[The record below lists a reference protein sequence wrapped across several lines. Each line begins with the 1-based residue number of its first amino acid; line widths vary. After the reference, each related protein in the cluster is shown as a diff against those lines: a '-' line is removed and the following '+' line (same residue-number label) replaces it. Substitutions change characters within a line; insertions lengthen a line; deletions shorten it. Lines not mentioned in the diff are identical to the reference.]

1 MAGASDIL
9 LEIAAKTRERIEEK
23 QKEKPL
29 AQIRAEAEKI
39 RAEELAAV
47 GMEPDGTGTAGAGD
61 GKPAAHRKSFLEALK
76 KPGMS
81 YICEVKKASPSKGLI
96 AEDFPYLEIAKEYE
110 AAGAS
115 AISCLTEPFYFKG
128 SDRYLREI
136 TDAVGIPVL
145 RKDFTVSEY
154 MIYEAKIL
162 GASAVLLIC
171 SLLDDVQLKGYLEVA
186 KNLGMDA
193 LVEAHDSD
201 EVFRAIAAGAEIIG
215 VNNRDLRTF
224 KVDMGNSIA
233 LRSLAPADTVFVSES
248 GIRTA
253 EDIGRLRDNDVDAVL
268 IGETLM
274 RREDKKAALEE
285 LNGGQVNRMAS
296 SFEGVTAESAD
307 DRQDGILETSPGRPK
322 IKICGLSR
330 PEDIGYVNAAKP
342 DYAGFVIDYPK
353 SHRNVTPEQLAELV
367 KALDDDITPVG
378 VFVDAS
384 EELAADLYKS
394 GLIKAIQLHGN
405 EDDEYIA
412 RLRNLIDAGAG
423 TRTGT
428 SAGTDGEGSD
438 GDKVRIVKAFRVRT
452 PEDLEKAQ
460 ASIADMVLLDQGKGE
475 GRSFDWSIVRENR
488 DRLQRPFFL
497 AGGLDAG
504 NLAEAVEL
512 MSPWAVDMSSSLETD
527 KVKDR
532 EKIEEIMK
540 IMDDLQKQGE
550 E

>member
-39 RAEELAAV
+39 RAEELAAA
-47 GMEPDGTGTAGAGD
+47 GMEPDGTDTAAAGA
-61 GKPAAHRKSFLEALK
+61 GKPAAHRKSFIEALK

-136 TDAVGIPVL
+136 TDAVDIPVL

-171 SLLDDVQLKGYLEVA
+171 SLLDDVQLKGYMEVA

-233 LRSLAPADTVFVSES
+233 LRALAPVDTVFVSES

-253 EDIGRLRDNDVDAVL
+253 GDIGRLRDNDVDAVL

-285 LNGGQVNRMAS
+285 LNGSPVNMP
-296 SFEGVTAESAD
+296 AES
-307 DRQDGILETSPGRPK
+307 PHRPR

-330 PEDIGYVNAAKP
+330 PEDIEYVNAAKP

-353 SHRNVTPEQLAELV
+353 SRRSITPDQLRELV
-367 KALDDDITPVG
+367 KALDDDIIPVG
-378 VFVDAS
+378 VFVDAG
-384 EELAADLYKS
+384 EELAADLYNS
-394 GLIKAIQLHGN
+394 GVIKIMQLHGN

-412 RLRNLIDAGAG
+412 RLRKRIGAG
-423 TRTGT
+423 DSTNANTSTGT
-428 SAGTDGEGSD
+428 GGD
-438 GDKVRIVKAFRVRT
+438 GDDVRIIKALKVNT
-452 PEDLEKAQ
+452 PEDREKAQ
-460 ASIADMVLLDQGKGE
+460 SRTADMVLLDQGKGE
-475 GRSFDWSIVRENR
+475 GCSFDWSIVRENR
-488 DRLQRPFFL
+488 DKLQRPFFL
-497 AGGLDAG
+497 AGGLDTG
-504 NLAEAVEL
+504 NLADAVEL
-512 MSPWAVDMSSSLETD
+512 MHPWAVDMSSSLETD

-532 EKIEEIMK
+532 EKIDEIMK
-540 IMDDLQKQGE
+540 IMDELQKQGE

>member
-39 RAEELAAV
+39 RAEELAAA
-47 GMEPDGTGTAGAGD
+47 GMEPDGTDTAAAGA
-61 GKPAAHRKSFLEALK
+61 GKPAAHRKSFIEALK

-136 TDAVGIPVL
+136 TDAVDIPVL

-171 SLLDDVQLKGYLEVA
+171 SLLDDVQLKGYMQVA
-186 KNLGMDA
+186 KSLGMDA

-201 EVFRAIAAGAEIIG
+201 EVIRAIAAGAEIIG

-248 GIRTA
+248 GIRTSD
-253 EDIGRLRDNDVDAVL
+253 DIDRLRDNDVDAVL

-285 LNGGQVNRMAS
+285 LNGGPVS
-296 SFEGVTAESAD
+296 KPAES
-307 DRQDGILETSPGRPK
+307 PHRPR

-330 PEDIGYVNAAKP
+330 PEDIEYVNAAKP

-353 SHRNVTPEQLAELV
+353 SRRSITPDQLRELV
-367 KALDDDITPVG
+367 KALDDDIIPVG
-378 VFVDAS
+378 VFVDAG
-384 EELAADLYKS
+384 EELAADLYNS
-394 GLIKAIQLHGN
+394 GVIKIMQLHGN

-412 RLRNLIDAGAG
+412 RLRKRIGAG
-423 TRTGT
+423 DSTNADTCTGT
-428 SAGTDGEGSD
+428 GGD
-438 GDKVRIVKAFRVRT
+438 GDDVRIIKAFKVNT

-460 ASIADMVLLDQGKGE
+460 SSTADMVLLDQGKGE

-488 DRLQRPFFL
+488 DKLQRPFFL
-497 AGGLDAG
+497 AGGLDTG
-504 NLAEAVEL
+504 NLADAVEL
-512 MSPWAVDMSSSLETD
+512 MHPWAVDMSSSLETD

-532 EKIEEIMK
+532 EKIDEIMK
-540 IMDDLQKQGE
+540 VIGDLRTQGE

>member
-29 AQIRAEAEKI
+29 AQIRAEAEAI
-39 RAEELAAV
+39 RAKELAAAGGKPYGV
-47 GMEPDGTGTAGAGD
+47 GAAAGAGES
-61 GKPAAHRKSFLEALK
+61 GAHKKSFLEALK

-128 SDRYLREI
+128 SDRYLEEI
-136 TDAVGIPVL
+136 TDTVGIPVL

-171 SLLDDVQLKGYLEVA
+171 SLLDDVHLKGYMHVA
-186 KNLGMDA
+186 KSLGMDA

-201 EVFRAIAAGAEIIG
+201 EVLRAIAAGAEIIG

-248 GIRTA
+248 GIRTSD
-253 EDIGRLRDNDVDAVL
+253 DIGRLRDNDVDAVL

-274 RREDKKAALEE
+274 RRQDKKAALEE
-285 LNGGQVNRMAS
+285 LNGGSVNMP
-296 SFEGVTAESAD
+296 AESP
-307 DRQDGILETSPGRPK
+307 QRPR

-330 PEDIGYVNAAKP
+330 PEDIEYVNAAKP

-353 SHRNVTPEQLAELV
+353 SRRSITPDQLRELV
-367 KALDDDITPVG
+367 KELDDDIIPVG
-378 VFVDAS
+378 VFVDAG
-384 EELAADLYKS
+384 EELAADLYNS
-394 GLIKAIQLHGN
+394 GVIKIMQLHGN

-412 RLRNLIDAGAG
+412 RLRKRIGAG
-423 TRTGT
+423 DSTNADTCTGT
-428 SAGTDGEGSD
+428 GGDG
-438 GDKVRIVKAFRVRT
+438 GDVRIVKAFKVKT

-460 ASIADMVLLDQGKGE
+460 ASTADMVLLDQGKGE

-488 DRLQRPFFL
+488 DKLQRPFFL

-512 MSPWAVDMSSSLETD
+512 MHPWAVDMSSSLETD

-532 EKIEEIMK
+532 EKIDEIMK
-540 IMDDLQKQGE
+540 IMDELQKQGE

>member
-39 RAEELAAV
+39 RAEELAAA
-47 GMEPDGTGTAGAGD
+47 GMEPDGTDTAAAGA
-61 GKPAAHRKSFLEALK
+61 GKPAAHRKSFIEALK

-136 TDAVGIPVL
+136 TDAVDIPVL

-171 SLLDDVQLKGYLEVA
+171 SLLDDVQLKGYMEVA

-248 GIRTA
+248 GIRTSD
-253 EDIGRLRDNDVDAVL
+253 DIGRLRDNDVDAVL

-285 LNGGQVNRMAS
+285 LNGSLVNMP
-296 SFEGVTAESAD
+296 AESP
-307 DRQDGILETSPGRPK
+307 QRPR

-330 PEDIGYVNAAKP
+330 PEDIEYVNAAKP

-353 SHRNVTPEQLAELV
+353 SRRSITPDQLRELV
-367 KALDDDITPVG
+367 KALDDDIIPVG
-378 VFVDAS
+378 VFVDAG
-384 EELAADLYKS
+384 EELAADLYNS
-394 GLIKAIQLHGN
+394 GVIKIMQLHGN

-412 RLRNLIDAGAG
+412 RLRKRIGAG
-423 TRTGT
+423 DSTNANTSTGT
-428 SAGTDGEGSD
+428 GGD
-438 GDKVRIVKAFRVRT
+438 GDDVRIIKAFKVNT

-460 ASIADMVLLDQGKGE
+460 SSTADMVLLDQGKGE
-475 GRSFDWSIVRENR
+475 GCSFDWSIVRENR
-488 DRLQRPFFL
+488 DKLQRPFFL

-512 MSPWAVDMSSSLETD
+512 MHPWAVDMSSSLETD

-532 EKIEEIMK
+532 EKIDEIMK
-540 IMDDLQKQGE
+540 IMDELQKQGE

>member
-29 AQIRAEAEKI
+29 AQIRAEAEAI
-39 RAEELAAV
+39 RAKELAVA
-47 GMEPDGTGTAGAGD
+47 GGKPDGAGVAAGAGKS
-61 GKPAAHRKSFLEALK
+61 GAHKKSFLETLK

-136 TDAVGIPVL
+136 TDAVDIPVL

-171 SLLDDVQLKGYLEVA
+171 SLLDDVQLKGYMEVA

-233 LRSLAPADTVFVSES
+233 LRALAPADTVFVSES

-253 EDIGRLRDNDVDAVL
+253 GDIGRLRDNDVDAVL

-285 LNGGQVNRMAS
+285 LNGGPVSKLAR
-296 SFEGVTAESAD
+296 SFEAIPEESAA
-307 DRQDGILETSPGRPK
+307 DRQAGISEACPERPK

-330 PEDIGYVNAAKP
+330 PEDIECGK
-342 DYAGFVIDYPK
+342 
-353 SHRNVTPEQLAELV
+353 
-367 KALDDDITPVG
+367 
-378 VFVDAS
+378 
-384 EELAADLYKS
+384 
-394 GLIKAIQLHGN
+394 
-405 EDDEYIA
+405 A
-412 RLRNLIDAGAG
+412 RLCW
-423 TRTGT
+423 
-428 SAGTDGEGSD
+428 
-438 GDKVRIVKAFRVRT
+438 V
-452 PEDLEKAQ
+452 
-460 ASIADMVLLDQGKGE
+460 
-475 GRSFDWSIVRENR
+475 R
-488 DRLQRPFFL
+488 DRL
-497 AGGLDAG
+497 
-504 NLAEAVEL
+504 
-512 MSPWAVDMSSSLETD
+512 S
-527 KVKDR
+527 
-532 EKIEEIMK
+532 EEP
-540 IMDDLQKQGE
+540 QE
-550 E
+550 HNS

>member
-9 LEIAAKTRERIEEK
+9 LKIAAKTRERIEEK

-39 RAEELAAV
+39 RAEELAAA
-47 GMEPDGTGTAGAGD
+47 GMEPDGTDTAAAGA
-61 GKPAAHRKSFLEALK
+61 GKPAAHRKSFIEALK

-96 AEDFPYLEIAKEYE
+96 AEDFTYLEIAKEYE

-136 TDAVGIPVL
+136 TDAVDIPVL

-171 SLLDDVQLKGYLEVA
+171 SLLDDVQLKGYMEVA

-248 GIRTA
+248 GIRTSD
-253 EDIGRLRDNDVDAVL
+253 DIGRLRDNDVDEVL

-285 LNGGQVNRMAS
+285 LNGSLVNMP
-296 SFEGVTAESAD
+296 AESP
-307 DRQDGILETSPGRPK
+307 QRPR

-330 PEDIGYVNAAKP
+330 PEDIEYVNAAKP

-353 SHRNVTPEQLAELV
+353 SRRSITPDQLRELV
-367 KALDDDITPVG
+367 KALDDDIIPVG
-378 VFVDAS
+378 VFVDAG
-384 EELAADLYKS
+384 EELAADLYNS
-394 GLIKAIQLHGN
+394 GVIKIMQLHGN

-412 RLRNLIDAGAG
+412 RLRKRIGAG
-423 TRTGT
+423 DSTNANTSTGT
-428 SAGTDGEGSD
+428 GGD
-438 GDKVRIVKAFRVRT
+438 GDDVRIIKAFKVNT

-460 ASIADMVLLDQGKGE
+460 SSTADMVLLDQGKGE
-475 GRSFDWSIVRENR
+475 GCSFDWSIVRENR
-488 DRLQRPFFL
+488 DKLQRPFFL
-497 AGGLDAG
+497 AGGLDTG
-504 NLAEAVEL
+504 NLADAVEL
-512 MSPWAVDMSSSLETD
+512 MHPWAVDMSSSLETD

-532 EKIEEIMK
+532 EKIDEIMK
-540 IMDDLQKQGE
+540 VMGDLRTQGE

>member
-39 RAEELAAV
+39 RANELAAA
-47 GMEPDGTGTAGAGD
+47 GREPDGTGGAAGSV
-61 GKPAAHRKSFLEALK
+61 KPAAYKKSFLEALK

-128 SDRYLREI
+128 SDRYLKEI
-136 TDAVGIPVL
+136 TDEVGIPVL

-171 SLLDDVQLKGYLEVA
+171 SLLDDVQLKGYMEVA
-186 KNLGMDA
+186 KSLGMDA

-201 EVFRAIAAGAEIIG
+201 EMLRAIAAGAEIIG

-253 EDIGRLRDNDVDAVL
+253 GDVGRLRDNDVDAVL
-268 IGETLM
+268 IGEMLM
-274 RREDKKAALEE
+274 RQEDKKAALEE
-285 LNGGQVNRMAS
+285 LNGGPVNPR
-296 SFEGVTAESAD
+296 
-307 DRQDGILETSPGRPK
+307 RPK

-330 PEDIGYVNAAKP
+330 PEDIEYVNAAKP
-342 DYAGFVIDYPK
+342 DYAGFVIDYPD
-353 SHRNVTPEQLAELV
+353 SRRSVTPEQLRELV
-367 KALDDDITPVG
+367 KQLDDDITPVG
-378 VFVDAS
+378 VFVDAG
-384 EELAADLYKS
+384 EELAADLYNS
-394 GLIKAIQLHGN
+394 GVVKIIQLHGN
-405 EDDEYIA
+405 EDDEYIK
-412 RLRNLIDAGAG
+412 RLRILIGTGAG
-423 TRTGT
+423 T
-428 SAGTDGEGSD
+428 GSGGND
-438 GDKVRIVKAFRVRT
+438 VRIVKAFRVRV

-460 ASIADMVLLDQGKGE
+460 ESAADMVLLDQGKGE

-488 DRLQRPFFL
+488 DKLQRPFFL

-512 MSPWAVDMSSSLETD
+512 MHPWAVDMSSSLETD

-540 IMDDLQKQGE
+540 IMDDLQTQGE

>member
-39 RAEELAAV
+39 RVEELAAA
-47 GMEPDGTGTAGAGD
+47 GLEPDGTGTDTAAAGA

-186 KNLGMDA
+186 KKLGMDA

-201 EVFRAIAAGAEIIG
+201 EVLRAIAAGAEIIG

-253 EDIGRLRDNDVDAVL
+253 GDIGRLRDNDVDAVL

-285 LNGGQVNRMAS
+285 LNGGPVNRLAS
-296 SFEGVTAESAD
+296 SFEGVPEESTD
-307 DRQDGILETSPGRPK
+307 DRQDGSFATGSGRTK

-353 SHRNVTPEQLAELV
+353 SHRSVTPAQLAELV
-367 KALDDDITPVG
+367 KELDDDITPVG
-378 VFVDAS
+378 VFVDAG
-384 EELAADLYKS
+384 EELAADLYNS
-394 GLIKAIQLHGN
+394 GLIKIIQLHGN

-412 RLRNLIDAGAG
+412 RLRKLIDAGAG
-423 TRTGT
+423 MSTGT
-428 SAGTDGEGSD
+428 NAETGGGED
-438 GDKVRIVKAFRVRT
+438 DVRIVKAFRVRT

-460 ASIADMVLLDQGKGE
+460 TSTADMVLLDQGKGE

-497 AGGLDAG
+497 AGGLDAA

-512 MSPWAVDMSSSLETD
+512 MHPWAVDMSSSLETD

-532 EKIEEIMK
+532 EKIDGIMK
-540 IMDDLQKQGE
+540 IMDERQKQGDE
-550 E
+550 

>member
-9 LEIAAKTRERIEEK
+9 MEIAAKTRERIEEK

-39 RAEELAAV
+39 RAEELAAA
-47 GMEPDGTGTAGAGD
+47 GMEPDGTDTAAAGA
-61 GKPAAHRKSFLEALK
+61 GKPAAHRKSFIEALK

-136 TDAVGIPVL
+136 TDAVDIPVL

-171 SLLDDVQLKGYLEVA
+171 SLLDDVQLKGYMEVA

-233 LRSLAPADTVFVSES
+233 LRALAPADTVFVSES

-253 EDIGRLRDNDVDAVL
+253 GDIGRLRDNDVDAVL

-285 LNGGQVNRMAS
+285 LNGGPVSMP
-296 SFEGVTAESAD
+296 AES
-307 DRQDGILETSPGRPK
+307 PHRPR

-330 PEDIGYVNAAKP
+330 PEDIEYVNAAKP

-353 SHRNVTPEQLAELV
+353 SRRSITPDQLRELV
-367 KALDDDITPVG
+367 KALDDDIIPVG
-378 VFVDAS
+378 VFVDAG
-384 EELAADLYKS
+384 EELAADLYNS
-394 GLIKAIQLHGN
+394 GVIKIMQLHGN

-412 RLRNLIDAGAG
+412 RLRKRIGAG
-423 TRTGT
+423 DSTNANTSTGT
-428 SAGTDGEGSD
+428 GGD
-438 GDKVRIVKAFRVRT
+438 GDDVRIIKAFKVNT

-460 ASIADMVLLDQGKGE
+460 SSTADMVLLDQGKGE
-475 GRSFDWSIVRENR
+475 GCSFDWSIVRENR
-488 DRLQRPFFL
+488 DKLQRPFFL
-497 AGGLDAG
+497 AGGLDTG
-504 NLAEAVEL
+504 NLADAVEL
-512 MSPWAVDMSSSLETD
+512 MHPWAVDMSSSLETD

-532 EKIEEIMK
+532 EKIDEIMK
-540 IMDDLQKQGE
+540 VMGDLRTQGE

>member
-39 RAEELAAV
+39 RAEELAAA
-47 GMEPDGTGTAGAGD
+47 GMEPDGTDTAAAGA
-61 GKPAAHRKSFLEALK
+61 GKPAAHRKSFIEALK

-136 TDAVGIPVL
+136 TDAVDIPVL

-171 SLLDDVQLKGYLEVA
+171 SLLDDVQLKGYMEVA

-233 LRSLAPADTVFVSES
+233 LRALAPVDTVFVSES

-253 EDIGRLRDNDVDAVL
+253 GDIGRLRDNDVDAVI

-285 LNGGQVNRMAS
+285 LNGSPVNMP
-296 SFEGVTAESAD
+296 AES
-307 DRQDGILETSPGRPK
+307 PHRPR

-330 PEDIGYVNAAKP
+330 PEDIEYVNAAKP

-353 SHRNVTPEQLAELV
+353 SRRSITPDQLRELV
-367 KALDDDITPVG
+367 KALDDDIIPVG
-378 VFVDAS
+378 VFVDAG
-384 EELAADLYKS
+384 EELAADLYNS
-394 GLIKAIQLHGN
+394 GVIKIMQLHGN

-412 RLRNLIDAGAG
+412 RLRKRIGAG
-423 TRTGT
+423 DSTNANTSTGT
-428 SAGTDGEGSD
+428 GG
-438 GDKVRIVKAFRVRT
+438 KAFKVNT

-460 ASIADMVLLDQGKGE
+460 SSTADMVLLDQGKGE
-475 GRSFDWSIVRENR
+475 GCSFDWSIVRENR
-488 DRLQRPFFL
+488 DKLQRPFFL
-497 AGGLDAG
+497 AGGLDTG
-504 NLAEAVEL
+504 NLADAVEL
-512 MSPWAVDMSSSLETD
+512 MHPWAVDMSSSLETD

-532 EKIEEIMK
+532 EKIDEIMK
-540 IMDDLQKQGE
+540 VMGDLRTQGE

>member
-39 RAEELAAV
+39 RAEELAAA
-47 GMEPDGTGTAGAGD
+47 GMEPDGTDTAAAGA
-61 GKPAAHRKSFLEALK
+61 GKPAAHRKSFIEALK

-136 TDAVGIPVL
+136 TDAVDIPVL

-171 SLLDDVQLKGYLEVA
+171 SLLDDVQLKGYMEVA

-233 LRSLAPADTVFVSES
+233 LRALAPVDTVFVSES

-253 EDIGRLRDNDVDAVL
+253 GDIGRLRDNDVDAVL

-285 LNGGQVNRMAS
+285 LNGSPVNMP
-296 SFEGVTAESAD
+296 AES
-307 DRQDGILETSPGRPK
+307 PHRPR

-330 PEDIGYVNAAKP
+330 PEDIEYVNAAKP

-353 SHRNVTPEQLAELV
+353 SRRSITPDQLRELV
-367 KALDDDITPVG
+367 KALDDDIIPVG
-378 VFVDAS
+378 VFVDAG
-384 EELAADLYKS
+384 EELAADLYNS
-394 GLIKAIQLHGN
+394 GVIKIMQLHGN

-412 RLRNLIDAGAG
+412 RLRKRIGAG
-423 TRTGT
+423 DSTNANTSTGT
-428 SAGTDGEGSD
+428 GGD
-438 GDKVRIVKAFRVRT
+438 GDDVRIIKAFKVNT

-460 ASIADMVLLDQGKGE
+460 SSTADMVLLDQGKGE
-475 GRSFDWSIVRENR
+475 GCSFDWSIVRENR
-488 DRLQRPFFL
+488 DKLQRPFFL
-497 AGGLDAG
+497 AGGLDTG
-504 NLAEAVEL
+504 NLADAVEL
-512 MSPWAVDMSSSLETD
+512 MHPWAVDMSSSLETD

-532 EKIEEIMK
+532 EKIDEIMK
-540 IMDDLQKQGE
+540 VMGDLRTQGE

>member
-29 AQIRAEAEKI
+29 VQIRAEAEKI
-39 RAEELAAV
+39 RAEELAAA
-47 GMEPDGTGTAGAGD
+47 GMEPDGTDTAAAGA
-61 GKPAAHRKSFLEALK
+61 GKPAAHRKSFIEALK

-136 TDAVGIPVL
+136 TDAVDIPVL

-171 SLLDDVQLKGYLEVA
+171 SLLDDVQLKGYMEVA

-233 LRSLAPADTVFVSES
+233 LRALAPVDTVFVSES

-253 EDIGRLRDNDVDAVL
+253 GDIGRLRDNDVDAVL

-285 LNGGQVNRMAS
+285 LNGSPVNMP
-296 SFEGVTAESAD
+296 AES
-307 DRQDGILETSPGRPK
+307 PHRPR

-330 PEDIGYVNAAKP
+330 PEDIEYVNAAKP

-353 SHRNVTPEQLAELV
+353 SRRSITPDQLRELV
-367 KALDDDITPVG
+367 KALDDDIIPVG
-378 VFVDAS
+378 VFVDAG
-384 EELAADLYKS
+384 EELAADLYNS
-394 GLIKAIQLHGN
+394 GVIKIMQLHGN

-412 RLRNLIDAGAG
+412 RLRKRIGAG
-423 TRTGT
+423 DSTNANTSTGT
-428 SAGTDGEGSD
+428 GGD
-438 GDKVRIVKAFRVRT
+438 GDDVRIIKAFKVNT

-460 ASIADMVLLDQGKGE
+460 SSTADMVLLDQGKGE
-475 GRSFDWSIVRENR
+475 GCSFDWSIVRENR
-488 DRLQRPFFL
+488 DKLQRPFFL
-497 AGGLDAG
+497 AGGLDTG
-504 NLAEAVEL
+504 NLADAVEL
-512 MSPWAVDMSSSLETD
+512 MHPWAVDMSSSLETD

-532 EKIEEIMK
+532 EKIDEIMK
-540 IMDDLQKQGE
+540 VMGDLRTQGE

>member
-1 MAGASDIL
+1 
-9 LEIAAKTRERIEEK
+9 
-23 QKEKPL
+23 
-29 AQIRAEAEKI
+29 
-39 RAEELAAV
+39 
-47 GMEPDGTGTAGAGD
+47 
-61 GKPAAHRKSFLEALK
+61 
-76 KPGMS
+76 
-81 YICEVKKASPSKGLI
+81 
-96 AEDFPYLEIAKEYE
+96 
-110 AAGAS
+110 
-115 AISCLTEPFYFKG
+115 
-128 SDRYLREI
+128 
-136 TDAVGIPVL
+136 
-145 RKDFTVSEY
+145 

-171 SLLDDVQLKGYLEVA
+171 SLLDDVQLKGYMEVA

-215 VNNRDLRTF
+215 VNNRNLRTF

-233 LRSLAPADTVFVSES
+233 LRALAPADTVFVSES

-253 EDIGRLRDNDVDAVL
+253 GDIGRLRDNDVDAVL

-285 LNGGQVNRMAS
+285 LNGGPVS
-296 SFEGVTAESAD
+296 VPAESPE
-307 DRQDGILETSPGRPK
+307 RTK

-330 PEDIGYVNAAKP
+330 PEDIEYVNAAKP

-353 SHRNVTPEQLAELV
+353 SHRSITPGQLREFV

-378 VFVDAS
+378 VFVDAG
-384 EELAADLYKS
+384 EELAADLYNS
-394 GLIKAIQLHGN
+394 GVIKIMQLHGN

-412 RLRNLIDAGAG
+412 RLRTLIG
-423 TRTGT
+423 TGT
-428 SAGTDGEGSD
+428 GVNADVNDGTGRD
-438 GDKVRIVKAFRVRT
+438 GDEVRIVKAFRVKT

-460 ASIADMVLLDQGKGE
+460 ASTADMVLLDQGKGE

-488 DRLQRPFFL
+488 DKLQRPFFL

-512 MSPWAVDMSSSLETD
+512 MHPWAVDMSSSLETD

-532 EKIEEIMK
+532 EKIDEIMK
-540 IMDDLQKQGE
+540 IMDELQKQGE

>member
-29 AQIRAEAEKI
+29 AQIRVEAEKI
-39 RAEELAAV
+39 RAEELAAA
-47 GMEPDGTGTAGAGD
+47 GMEPDGTDTAAAGA
-61 GKPAAHRKSFLEALK
+61 GKPAAHRKSFIEALK

-136 TDAVGIPVL
+136 TDAVDIPVL

-171 SLLDDVQLKGYLEVA
+171 SLLDDVQLKGYMEVA

-248 GIRTA
+248 GIRTSD
-253 EDIGRLRDNDVDAVL
+253 DIGRLRDNDVDAVL

-274 RREDKKAALEE
+274 RRQDKKAALEE
-285 LNGGQVNRMAS
+285 LNGGPVSKLAR
-296 SFEGVTAESAD
+296 SFEAIPEESAA
-307 DRQDGILETSPGRPK
+307 DRQAGISEACPERPK

-330 PEDIGYVNAAKP
+330 PEDIKYVNAAKP

-353 SHRNVTPEQLAELV
+353 SHRSITPDQLREFV

-378 VFVDAS
+378 VFVDAG
-384 EELAADLYKS
+384 EELAADLYNS
-394 GLIKAIQLHGN
+394 GVIKIMQLHGN

-412 RLRNLIDAGAG
+412 RLRTLIG
-423 TRTGT
+423 TGT
-428 SAGTDGEGSD
+428 GVNADVNDGTGGD
-438 GDKVRIVKAFRVRT
+438 GDEVRIVKAFRVRT

-488 DRLQRPFFL
+488 DKLQRPFFL

-512 MSPWAVDMSSSLETD
+512 MHPWAVDMSSSLETD

-532 EKIEEIMK
+532 EKIDEIMK
-540 IMDDLQKQGE
+540 IMDELQKQGE

>member
-39 RAEELAAV
+39 RAEELAAA
-47 GMEPDGTGTAGAGD
+47 GMEPDGTDTAAAGA
-61 GKPAAHRKSFLEALK
+61 GKPAAHRKSFIEALK

-136 TDAVGIPVL
+136 TDAVDIPVL

-171 SLLDDVQLKGYLEVA
+171 SLLDDVQLKGYMEVA

-248 GIRTA
+248 GIRTSD
-253 EDIGRLRDNDVDAVL
+253 DIGRLRDNDVDAVL

-285 LNGGQVNRMAS
+285 LNGGPVNMP
-296 SFEGVTAESAD
+296 AESP
-307 DRQDGILETSPGRPK
+307 ERPK

-330 PEDIGYVNAAKP
+330 PEDIEYVNAAKP

-353 SHRNVTPEQLAELV
+353 SRRSITPDQLRELV
-367 KALDDDITPVG
+367 KELDDDIVPVG
-378 VFVDAS
+378 VLVDAG
-384 EELAADLYKS
+384 EELAADLYNS
-394 GLIKAIQLHGN
+394 GVIKIMQLHGN

-412 RLRNLIDAGAG
+412 RLRKRIGAG
-423 TRTGT
+423 DSTNADTCTGT
-428 SAGTDGEGSD
+428 GGDGGE
-438 GDKVRIVKAFRVRT
+438 VRIVKAVRVRS
-452 PEDLEKAQ
+452 PESLEKAQ
-460 ASIADMVLLDQGKGE
+460 ASTADMVLLDQGKGE
-475 GRSFDWSIVRENR
+475 GRSFDWSIVRKNR
-488 DRLQRPFFL
+488 DKLQRPFFL

-512 MSPWAVDMSSSLETD
+512 MHPWAVDMSSSLETD

-532 EKIEEIMK
+532 EKIDEIMK
-540 IMDDLQKQGE
+540 IMDELQKQGE